1 MRQELTI
8 NKLIELFNQ
17 QPNTLDVKDLWF
29 DWFCKDTALINK
41 GISLIKKLKAISKS
55 NKFDNE
61 KTYVFFKNNC
71 PCVGN
76 LYDDFRIC
84 DIETQD
90 VIYTVIPKSGFKKD
104 NCEAQVWGKEN
115 DFKEPIISGTWK
127 EIKNW
132 FLNGDNADAE

>member
-8 NKLIELFNQ
+8 NQLIELFNHH
-17 QPNTLDVKDLWF
+17 PDELDVKDLWF
-29 DWFCKDTALINK
+29 DWFCKETSLINK
-41 GISLIKKLKAISKS
+41 GVALIKKLKTISKS

-61 KTYVFFKNNC
+61 KTYILFKNNC

-104 NCEAQVWGKEN
+104 NGEAQVWGKEN

-132 FLNGDNADAE
+132 FLK